1 MPLHEFKCKKC
12 GYEFEELVDKNDTI
26 ICKKCK
32 GQVELRMSSFSSV
45 IEGGASN
52 ESVDMKIGREANRRW
67 EMYHDRQSRRHKLVG
82 KKPEP
87 LTFPKGKI
95 APAMAVGTSKDKEKR
110 SEFSTALHEHR
121 KNRIK
126 KGQRQF
132 SESGPF

>member
-1 MPLHEFKCKKC
+1 MPLREYKCKKC
-12 GYEFEELVDKNDTI
+12 GYEFEDLVNDNDVVF
-26 ICKKCK
+26 CKKCN
-32 GQVELRMSSFSSV
+32 GEVDLRMSAFSSV
-45 IEGGASN
+45 IEGGTSN

-82 KKPEP
+82 KKPKP
-87 LTFPKGKI
+87 LSFPKGGL

-110 SEFSTALHEHR
+110 SEYSTALNEHR

-126 KGQRQF
+126 EGQRQF